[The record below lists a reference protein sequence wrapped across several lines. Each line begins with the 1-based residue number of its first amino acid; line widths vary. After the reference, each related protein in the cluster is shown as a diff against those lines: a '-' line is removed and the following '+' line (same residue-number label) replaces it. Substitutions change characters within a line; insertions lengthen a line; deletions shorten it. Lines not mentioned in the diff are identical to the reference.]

1 MTIIVTN
8 QKPAVLDAVHTI
20 SCAGDYD
27 PMPAVR
33 KVLVDPLLEP
43 LHVNAPASVVDG
55 SGTDI
60 TGDVLDIIM
69 GCLGDTVNPAA
80 EKRAK
85 ELLGQTMV
93 SYDQAT
99 PLPVGE
105 LFAVQAGQQ
114 NKWPAPSARVI
125 YTAQNDVIPAAKGLL
140 AGSMA
145 ESAFFASIA
154 YAYHP
159 NTLGFWFQSSA
170 AFDGFKVWLSQQ
182 IQTMTSANAML
193 PPQTLRLMNDFANL
207 SLKGLTESLLV
218 RKDDSE
224 GNEEFSF
231 ARLVVRMLMTYV
243 QAQRTQ
249 AQRTQTTT
257 AGQPPAQV
265 DVGVLP
271 FAAAE
276 LFCPRS
282 LVLVNVEAHA
292 RASGAKVSGEWN
304 LINQSLASPVKVVS
318 NAALSKLTSL
328 PRAAARAAAMG
339 GKQQPGQPGSR
350 SAQVKF
356 RKAPPTKLD
365 LFKDITRV
373 LRRMGKVNKSH
384 NVYRTTKTTFLKAS
398 RRNPDDFNK
407 PGRITSTQYMPDLH
421 VFIDTSGSISEENY
435 QEAVM
440 MLIRI
445 AKKLNVNLY
454 FNSFSHILSQETLL
468 RVENKSLRHIWKEF
482 QRVPKVSGGT
492 EFKQVWDYINASAN
506 RKRRLSLMITD
517 FEWSPPS
524 TREEHPPNLYYAP
537 CSAMD
542 WGYMVSSADHFAKA
556 MKHIDPSIRQ
566 RLLGMIV

>member
-1 MTIIVTN
+1 MTITVTN
-8 QKPAVLDAVHTI
+8 QKPAVLDALHTI
-20 SCAGDYD
+20 SCTGDYD
-27 PMPAVR
+27 PMPAIQ

-43 LHVNAPASVVDG
+43 LNPSAPASIVDG
-55 SGTDI
+55 SGHDI
-60 TGDVLDIIM
+60 TGDVLDIVM
-69 GCLGDTVNPAA
+69 RCLGETMDPAA
-80 EKRAK
+80 EKNVKA
-85 ELLGQTMV
+85 LLGQTMV
-93 SYDQAT
+93 SYDQGT

-114 NKWPAPSARVI
+114 NKWPAPSARVL
-125 YTAQNDVIPAAKGLL
+125 YSAQNDVIPAAKGLL
-140 AGSMA
+140 AGSA
-145 ESAFFASIA
+145 DESAFFASVA
-154 YAYHP
+154 YTYHP

-170 AFDGFKVWLSQQ
+170 AFDGFKIWLNQQ
-182 IQTMTSANAML
+182 VQTMAGANAM
-193 PPQTLRLMNDFANL
+193 PADTLRLLNDFANL
-207 SLKGLTESLLV
+207 SLKGLTESLLL
-218 RKDDSE
+218 RKDDSD
-224 GNEEFSF
+224 GNDEFSF
-231 ARLVVRMLMTYV
+231 ARLVIRMLMTYV
-243 QAQRTQ
+243 DQQRKAAST
-249 AQRTQTTT
+249 
-257 AGQPPAQV
+257 G
-265 DVGVLP
+265 
-271 FAAAE
+271 AAALDTGIMPFTVGE

-292 RASGAKVSGEWN
+292 RATAAKVTGEWN

-339 GKQQPGQPGSR
+339 ARQQPGQPGSR

-373 LRRMGKVNKSH
+373 LKRMGKVNKSQ
-384 NVYRTTKTTFLKAS
+384 NVYRTTKTTFLKAN

-407 PGRITSTQYMPDLH
+407 PGRITSVQYMPDLH

-435 QEAVM
+435 QEAVL

-454 FNSFSHILSQETLL
+454 FNSFSHMLSQETLL
-468 RVENKSLRHIWKEF
+468 KVENKSTRQIWQEF
-482 QRVPKVSGGT
+482 RKVPKVTGGT
-492 EFKQVWDYINASAN
+492 EFKQVWDYINTSPV

-524 TREEHPPNLYYAP
+524 RREEHPPNLYYAP

-542 WGYMVSSADHFAKA
+542 WKYMVRSAEAYA
-556 MKHIDPSIRQ
+556 NGMQHIDPSIRQ
-566 RLLGMIV
+566 KLLGMVL

>member
-1 MTIIVTN
+1 MTITVTN
-8 QKPAVLDAVHTI
+8 QKPAVLDALHTI
-20 SCAGDYD
+20 SCTGDYD
-27 PMPAVR
+27 PMPAIQ

-43 LHVNAPASVVDG
+43 LNPSAPASIVDG
-55 SGTDI
+55 SGHDI
-60 TGDVLDIIM
+60 TGDVLDIVM
-69 GCLGDTVNPAA
+69 RCLGETMDPAA
-80 EKRAK
+80 EKNAK
-85 ELLGQTMV
+85 ALLGQTMV
-93 SYDQAT
+93 SYDQGT

-114 NKWPAPSARVI
+114 NKWPAPSARVL
-125 YTAQNDVIPAAKGLL
+125 YSAQNDVIPAAKGLL
-140 AGSMA
+140 AGSA
-145 ESAFFASIA
+145 DESAFFASVA
-154 YAYHP
+154 YTYHP

-170 AFDGFKVWLSQQ
+170 AFDGFKIWLNQQ
-182 IQTMTSANAML
+182 VQTMAGANAM
-193 PPQTLRLMNDFANL
+193 PADTLRLLNDFANL
-207 SLKGLTESLLV
+207 SLKGLTESLLL
-218 RKDDSE
+218 RKDDSD
-224 GNEEFSF
+224 GNDEFSF
-231 ARLVVRMLMTYV
+231 ARLVIRMLMTYV
-243 QAQRTQ
+243 DQQRKAAST
-249 AQRTQTTT
+249 
-257 AGQPPAQV
+257 G
-265 DVGVLP
+265 
-271 FAAAE
+271 AAALDTGIMPFTVGE

-292 RASGAKVSGEWN
+292 RATAAKVTGEWN

-339 GKQQPGQPGSR
+339 ARQQPGQPGSR

-373 LRRMGKVNKSH
+373 LKRMGKVNKSQ
-384 NVYRTTKTTFLKAS
+384 NVYRTTKTTFLKAN

-407 PGRITSTQYMPDLH
+407 PGRITSVQYMPDLH

-435 QEAVM
+435 QEAVL

-454 FNSFSHILSQETLL
+454 FNSFSHMLSQETLL
-468 RVENKSLRHIWKEF
+468 KVENKSTRQIWHEF
-482 QRVPKVSGGT
+482 RKVPKVTGGT
-492 EFKQVWDYINASAN
+492 EFKQVWDYINASPV

-524 TREEHPPNLYYAP
+524 RREEHPPNLYYAP

-542 WGYMVSSADHFAKA
+542 WKYMVRSAEAYA
-556 MKHIDPSIRQ
+556 NGMQHIDPSIRQ
-566 RLLGMIV
+566 KLLGMVL

>member
-1 MTIIVTN
+1 MTITVTN
-8 QKPAVLDAVHTI
+8 QKPAVLDALHTI
-20 SCAGDYD
+20 SCTGDYD
-27 PMPAVR
+27 PMPAIQ

-43 LHVNAPASVVDG
+43 LNPRSPASIVDG
-55 SGTDI
+55 SGHDI
-60 TGDVLDIIM
+60 TGDVLDIVM
-69 GCLGDTVNPAA
+69 RCLGETMDPAA
-80 EKRAK
+80 EKNAK

-114 NKWPAPSARVI
+114 NKWPASSARVL

-140 AGSMA
+140 AGSA
-145 ESAFFASIA
+145 DESAFFASVA

-170 AFDGFKVWLSQQ
+170 AFDGFKIWLNQQ
-182 IQTMTSANAML
+182 VQTMAGANAM
-193 PPQTLRLMNDFANL
+193 PADTLRLLNDFANL
-207 SLKGLTESLLV
+207 SLKGLTESLLL
-218 RKDDSE
+218 RKDDSD
-224 GNEEFSF
+224 GNDEFSF
-231 ARLVVRMLMTYV
+231 ARLVIRMLMTYV
-243 QAQRTQ
+243 EQQRK
-249 AQRTQTTT
+249 
-257 AGQPPAQV
+257 
-265 DVGVLP
+265 
-271 FAAAE
+271 AAATGASALDTGIMPFTVGE

-292 RASGAKVSGEWN
+292 RATSAKVTGEWN

-339 GKQQPGQPGSR
+339 ARQLPGQPGSR

-373 LRRMGKVNKSH
+373 LKRMGKVNKSQ
-384 NVYRTTKTTFLKAS
+384 NVYRTTKTTFLKAN

-407 PGRITSTQYMPDLH
+407 PGRITSVQYMPDLH

-435 QEAVM
+435 QEAVL

-454 FNSFSHILSQETLL
+454 FNSFSHMLSQETLL
-468 RVENKSLRHIWKEF
+468 KVENKSTRQIWQEF
-482 QRVPKVSGGT
+482 RKVPKVTGGT
-492 EFKQVWDYINASAN
+492 EFKQVWDYINASAV

-517 FEWSPPS
+517 FEWYPPS
-524 TREEHPPNLYYAP
+524 RREEHPPNLYYAP

-542 WGYMVSSADHFAKA
+542 WKYMVRSAEAYA
-556 MKHIDPSIRQ
+556 NGMQHIDPSIRQ
-566 RLLGMIV
+566 KLLGMVL